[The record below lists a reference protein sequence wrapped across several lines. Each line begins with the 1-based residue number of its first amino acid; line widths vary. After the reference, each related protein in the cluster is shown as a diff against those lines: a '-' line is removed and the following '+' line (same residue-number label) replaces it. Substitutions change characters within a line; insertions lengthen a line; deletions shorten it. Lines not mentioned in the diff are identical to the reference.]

1 MKKLMSLLM
10 AGVLMLGLVAC
21 GEDNSGTNANTGTKT
36 GTAANSGTP
45 NTHSGTGTTNTGL
58 NTDRMGDYLN
68 NNTTNTNFK
77 TDGLGA
83 DYEPTGNA
91 MRGKEYADSDYQHS
105 GVTGANSITA
115 DM

>member
-1 MKKLMSLLM
+1 MKRLTSLLL
-10 AGVLMLGLVAC
+10 AGVLVFSLAAC
-21 GEDNSGTNANTGTKT
+21 GNDSTTTNPNTGTNT

-45 NTHSGTGTTNTGL
+45 NTTDMGI
-58 NTDRMGDYLN
+58 NTDKMGDYLSN
-68 NNTTNTNFK
+68 NHTNTNFK

-83 DYEPTGNA
+83 DYEPIGNA
-91 MRGKEYADSDYQHS
+91 MRGKNYADSDYQHS

>member
-1 MKKLMSLLM
+1 MKKLMSLLL
-10 AGVLMLGLVAC
+10 AGVLMMGLVAC
-21 GEDNSGTNANTGTKT
+21 SEDNSGTNANTGTKT

-45 NTHSGTGTTNTGL
+45 NTTNTGM

-68 NNTTNTNFK
+68 NNTTNTNFR

-91 MRGKEYADSDYQHS
+91 MRGKDFADSDYQHS